1 MILIIV
7 FSIAGCGGGGSGT
20 TTPQVSNPPAPPT
33 FSVGGTISGLD
44 ASQIL
49 VAKLG
54 EQVLQI
60 QGEGAF
66 VFPQGLESG
75 DTFEMVIDAEPPRFD
90 CDISNASGTIAEQA
104 VSNIAIDCSTNSSAD
119 LFSLDQLHHIQLTLT
134 LEEWRAFEL
143 DSI

>member
-44 ASQIL
+44 ASQSL

-104 VSNIAIDCSTNSSAD
+104 VSDIAIDCSTNSSAD
-119 LFSLDQLHHIQLTLT
+119 LFSLINYII
-134 LEEWRAFEL
+134 FN
-143 DSI
+143 